1 MQAIQIRN
9 AGGPEVLEL
18 VDIAQPQPA
27 PGEVLVRAVAIGV
40 GKPDVLMRTGV
51 YRWMPALPATP
62 GTEMTGTIAAL
73 GDGVAA
79 RFPEL
84 RNVTFRASRALSA
97 PRTLFASRAGPGL
110 QCAAREYLN
119 IRRRWDGRA
128 RPP

>member
-1 MQAIQIRN
+1 MKAIQIRN

-84 RNVTFRASRALSA
+84 RVGDQAGVLILLRGAAGAGEALAVPLA
-97 PRTLFASRAGPGL
+97 PGAGRQEL
-110 QCAAREYLN
+110 EA
-119 IRRRWDGRA
+119 DGA
-128 RPP
+128 QT